1 MRINFKKSNLIY
13 IISFLFG
20 IITPFVTAIIV
31 IEFFYIG
38 IFLPFLLVIS
48 VLILLVN
55 IINNKKKNF
64 FSKETTKIAFVLPIF
79 IFSQI
84 LSSFIVDKIQ
94 RFRSNLIISKI
105 QNKEIEIS
113 STPKRNIG
121 IEYQKLKNN
130 DFVIK
135 YGRGFFVT
143 EIYYDSEKEWKS
155 YGWND

>member
-48 VLILLVN
+48 VLILF
-55 IINNKKKNF
+55 INKKKNF

-113 STPKRNIG
+113 STPKKNIG